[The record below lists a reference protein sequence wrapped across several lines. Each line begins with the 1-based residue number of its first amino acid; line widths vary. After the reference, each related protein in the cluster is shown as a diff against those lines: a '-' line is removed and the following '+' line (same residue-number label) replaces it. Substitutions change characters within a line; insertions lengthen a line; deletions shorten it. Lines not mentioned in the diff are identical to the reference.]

1 MNIRKHRR
9 PLIVG
14 AALVATALIALPAA
28 ARTWHGLWNNESE
41 TGALVASVDPD
52 GPAAG
57 AGLQRGDLIVGVD
70 GTEIA
75 RRSDFLA
82 AISDNGVDDTL
93 QFEVRRGND
102 LVALTATVGQING
115 TPYLGILFGPDALG
129 SNAAATFGE
138 LRNRQEHG
146 ERHFRGQRG
155 GGRFFRRGAGQQPG
169 PQQSVA
175 PRVDDA

>member
-9 PLIVG
+9 PLIAG
-14 AALVATALIALPAA
+14 AALVAVALIALPAA
-28 ARTWHGLWNNESE
+28 ARSWHGLWTNENE
-41 TGALVASVDPD
+41 TGVLVASVDPD

-70 GTEIA
+70 GAEIA
-75 RRSDFLA
+75 GRADFLA

-102 LVALTATVGQING
+102 NVALTATVGQING
-115 TPYLGILFGPDALG
+115 SPYLGILFGPDALG
-129 SNAAATFGE
+129 SKAAATFGE
-138 LRNRQEHG
+138 LRSRPDRG
-146 ERHFRGQRG
+146 ERNFRGHRG
-155 GGRFFRRGAGQQPG
+155 GGRFFRRDGGQQLG